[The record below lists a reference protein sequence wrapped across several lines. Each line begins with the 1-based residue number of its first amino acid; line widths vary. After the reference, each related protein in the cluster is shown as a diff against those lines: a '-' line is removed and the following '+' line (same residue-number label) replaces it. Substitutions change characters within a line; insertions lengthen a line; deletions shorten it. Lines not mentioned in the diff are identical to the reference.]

1 MQLREQLKQLEQ
13 QAERMGLADARIA
26 ITVQPPHKPLPP
38 CAGRIEVEAQA
49 GLGPVLMSD
58 NRLSGNREGGGG
70 GLAYY
75 AIVFVLEIVFGLLA
89 SVITMGFS
97 RWREFRADAG
107 GARLA
112 GREKMIAALQRLAQ
126 NHGQSSLPSQIAAFG
141 ISGGLKSGIGALM
154 IVAMSSWLNAAALA
168 GSAAAFA
175 PAPVAKTSSAIRAFE
190 DELGV
195 QPPLG
200 FFDPFGM
207 LSGDVTQERFDRLR
221 YVEIK
226 HGRIAQLAFL
236 GQIVTRAG
244 LHLPGDI
251 DYSGHAFDSYPNGVA
266 ALIGP
271 NSIPFE
277 GQGQI
282 IAFIG
287 LLEVSFMRDVPGTGN
302 EHVGD
307 FRNGYIDF
315 GWDLVWGGP

>member
-1 MQLREQLKQLEQ
+1 MKS
-13 QAERMGLADARIA
+13 A
-26 ITVQPPHKPLPP
+26 I
-38 CAGRIEVEAQA
+38 
-49 GLGPVLMSD
+49 
-58 NRLSGNREGGGG
+58 
-70 GLAYY
+70 
-75 AIVFVLEIVFGLLA
+75 
-89 SVITMGFS
+89 
-97 RWREFRADAG
+97 
-107 GARLA
+107 
-112 GREKMIAALQRLAQ
+112 IAAL
-126 NHGQSSLPSQIAAFG
+126 I
-141 ISGGLKSGIGALM
+141 
-154 IVAMSSWLNAAALA
+154 

-175 PAPVAKTSSAIRAFE
+175 PAQNKAATTALNAFE

-200 FFDPFGM
+200 FFDPFGL

-244 LHLPGDI
+244 IHLPGNI
-251 DYSGHAFDSYPNGVA
+251 DYAGNAFDSFPN
-266 ALIGP
+266 
-271 NSIPFE
+271 

-287 LLEVSFMRDVPGTGN
+287 WLEIAFMRDVPGTGN

-315 GWDLVWGGP
+315 GWDDFDEETKLQKRAIELNNGRAAMFGILGLMVHEEIVPLGYDADLPIIGHL

>member
-1 MQLREQLKQLEQ
+1 
-13 QAERMGLADARIA
+13 
-26 ITVQPPHKPLPP
+26 
-38 CAGRIEVEAQA
+38 
-49 GLGPVLMSD
+49 
-58 NRLSGNREGGGG
+58 
-70 GLAYY
+70 
-75 AIVFVLEIVFGLLA
+75 
-89 SVITMGFS
+89 
-97 RWREFRADAG
+97 
-107 GARLA
+107 
-112 GREKMIAALQRLAQ
+112 
-126 NHGQSSLPSQIAAFG
+126 
-141 ISGGLKSGIGALM
+141 
-154 IVAMSSWLNAAALA
+154 
-168 GSAAAFA
+168 
-175 PAPVAKTSSAIRAFE
+175 
-190 DELGV
+190 
-195 QPPLG
+195 
-200 FFDPFGM
+200 M

-236 GQIVTRAG
+236 GQVVTRAG

-287 LLEVSFMRDVPGTGN
+287 WLEICFMRDVAGTGN

-315 GWDLVWGGP
+315 GWDDFDEETKLSKRAIELNNGRAAMFGILGLMVHEEIIPLGYDPELPIIGHLA